1 MLDQRGQLLR
11 AAVGFAGCALPLYDR
26 ALRALRAWLDSWSGI
41 GRPRR
46 GRHGAPGLRS
56 PAHAVRR
63 AGLARD
69 VLHIT
74 GGWVTVGLIVGLLA
88 AGLILSTIGGW
99 WILMSESGWTTP
111 RLVLG
116 VSLTGVWVAIW
127 VFIGFAWLKLRSLTP
142 RVGRR
147 WRWRI

>member
-1 MLDQRGQLLR
+1 MIWRWI
-11 AAVGFAGCALPLYDR
+11 V
-26 ALRALRAWLDSWSGI
+26 
-41 GRPRR
+41 
-46 GRHGAPGLRS
+46 
-56 PAHAVRR
+56 
-63 AGLARD
+63 
-69 VLHIT
+69 IT
-74 GGWVTVGLIVGLLA
+74 GGRVTVGLIVGLLA
-88 AGLILSTIGGW
+88 AALILSTIGGW

-116 VSLTGVWVAIW
+116 VSLTVVWVAIW